1 MCNDF
6 PYLYMLEANTI
17 ELKGKRFMMI
27 PIGHNDSHRISKDK
41 WVYEPITWKERY
53 QVGS

>member
-1 MCNDF
+1 
-6 PYLYMLEANTI
+6 MLEANTI
-17 ELKGKRFMMI
+17 ELKGKRFMI
-27 PIGHNDSHRISKDK
+27 FPIGCNVSHRISKDK